1 MRRLLLAVV
10 CAVLLL
16 SVFLTGCAA
25 DIDERT
31 YTKVSVDRQLKLS
44 GEVTIDEIAI
54 RKAYGDTAWEE
65 LKRIDLGSRFEEIYV
80 GDEND
85 IKRME
90 LLNGKYNASI
100 YGDKLKLAYS
110 VENYPLIDQSFVFSM
125 VSEMLQTEEQEDE
138 FREYYGSIDVI
149 GVGKAG
155 EQTVDEIVAV
165 EDYILFYLPNNF
177 YINENYIV
185 GDLIEDE
192 SGQGIEI
199 EANYFEVPGKID
211 YVSEGCKFVEYN
223 WITDM
228 TTLEV
233 TESAQLCAL
242 TKLGLAFIWKIV
254 ILAVIVAIIL
264 TVLLTLLLKGRGGRT
279 KKRLGIYGLAGEY
292 KGATFGIKGN
302 EKLIVG
308 RDPDLAN
315 IIVSK
320 KNVKVSRKHCTI
332 SYDKQRNAYC
342 IEDHSSNGTF
352 FNDGNR
358 MNERSNNYLRSGNT
372 IYLGN
377 KDNMFRLL

>member
-1 MRRLLLAVV
+1 MKRLLLGLV

-25 DIDERT
+25 NINERT
-31 YTKVSVDRQLKLS
+31 YSKISVDRQLKAS
-44 GEVTIDEIAI
+44 NNVTIDEIAI

-65 LKRIDLGSRFEEIYV
+65 LKRIDLGSRFKEIVVGEENII
-80 GDEND
+80 EW
-85 IKRME
+85 ME
-90 LLNGKYNASI
+90 QLGGTFSASI
-100 YGDKLKLAYS
+100 SGDKLKLTHT
-110 VENYPLIDQSFVFSM
+110 VENYALIDRSFVFSK
-125 VSEMLQTEEQEDE
+125 VSEMLQTEKQEEE
-138 FREYYGSIDVI
+138 FREYYGNIDVI

-155 EQTVDEIVAV
+155 EQTVDEVTTV
-165 EDYILFYLPNNF
+165 EDYILFYLPNNN
-177 YINENYIV
+177 YNYKTYIV
-185 GDLIEDE
+185 RDLLKDE
-192 SGQGIEI
+192 SEQDIEI
-199 EANYFEVPGKID
+199 EANYLEVPGKID

-254 ILAVIVAIIL
+254 ILVVIVAIIL

-292 KGATFGIKGN
+292 KGATFGIKGTD
-302 EKLIVG
+302 KLIIG

-320 KNVKVSRKHCTI
+320 ENVKVSRKHCTI